1 MKKSI
6 FIIGLISI
14 AFTLAAFGFMNRN
27 DSTPPQYGMEC
38 SGAFDLHKDSAKA
51 SEVKPDFE
59 IYYDVDS
66 RFLMTMTKEELSKA
80 KTYLDLFP
88 REREKEIVTYSSMNI
103 TRFNEGGKNE
113 QGVSGTSEMLNSLQI
128 EELRSYYY
136 STNFVVTTHYQE
148 RNMYS
153 GKLEDSYSAPH
164 TTMVLEQEAYIL
176 LDKETLIDY
185 VKKNT
190 EPYAHLL
197 SKESV
202 KAGKVTFTVSMDGK
216 VSQAYLTSTSGS
228 TELDERVHDLILNM
242 PITWIPAKDGKGLLL
257 AQDFVFFFGMMGC

>member
-136 STNFVVTTHYQE
+136 STNFVVTAYYKKKNESTGFVE
-148 RNMYS
+148 
-153 GKLEDSYSAPH
+153 ESYSTPH
-164 TTMVLEQEAYIL
+164 FTIVPEKEAYIL
-176 LDKETLIDY
+176 LGKETLIDY

-190 EPYAHLL
+190 EPQANRLN
-197 SKESV
+197 KETV
-202 KAGKVTFTVSMDGK
+202 RAGMVTFTVGMDGN
-216 VSQAYLTSTSGS
+216 VSQAHLTSTSGS